1 MISSQDPLPYLPG
14 SAHYAPDTG
23 CHNRGSPERGG
34 CVHSYGAEGQSPGRE
49 GLRRG
54 ASWQEWEQ
62 GLCERLHALRSW
74 AVWKRKEFLLPAAV

>member
-1 MISSQDPLPYLPG
+1 MHQTLGVTIGGPQ
-14 SAHYAPDTG
+14 
-23 CHNRGSPERGG
+23 REGG
-34 CVHSYGAEGQSPGRE
+34 CVHRYGAGGQSPGRE

-62 GLCERLHALRSW
+62 GLCERLHALMSW